1 MSAKKI
7 NGSGIINE
15 TMEKYK
21 VLIGDPFGGY
31 STVESGLTK
40 KEAEKLYEEVRYD
53 CDYFTLASIEPDN
66 KPEVMT
72 EKRNC
77 IGCQID
83 KIDNP
88 ITPEINK
95 RVAEAIYEDV
105 TLYSSDLGNN
115 EVVKVMNDGMRYEIW
130 QPDKDAEQNDLVQEH
145 FKIDVEYDEIN
156 NVWIASKEKAGILL
170 VCERHSCRKSA
181 VVLATYNFI
190 INTKNK

>member
-1 MSAKKI
+1 MK
-7 NGSGIINE
+7 
-15 TMEKYK
+15 
-21 VLIGDPFGGY
+21 
-31 STVESGLTK
+31 
-40 KEAEKLYEEVRYD
+40 
-53 CDYFTLASIEPDN
+53 
-66 KPEVMT
+66 
-72 EKRNC
+72 
-77 IGCQID
+77 
-83 KIDNP
+83 

-95 RVAEAIYEDV
+95 AVAEAIFADNLKQMKYK
-105 TLYSSDLGNN
+105 YSFIDDWS
-115 EVVKVMNDGMRYEIW
+115 RW